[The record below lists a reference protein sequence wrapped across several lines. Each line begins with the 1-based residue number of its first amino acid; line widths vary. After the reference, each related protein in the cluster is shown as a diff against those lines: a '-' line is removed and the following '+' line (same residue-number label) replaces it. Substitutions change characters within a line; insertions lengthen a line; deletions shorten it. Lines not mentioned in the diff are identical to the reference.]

1 MLPYVLCIHGD
12 PLSQTRPVKADWCE
26 RVLSGGLLSR
36 SLPVLHTTRGKH
48 NTPGIIIIMATVTI
62 VTVTIVTVTIV
73 TVAMATK
80 YSQRISKFFT
90 IYQAEVGVA

>member
-12 PLSQTRPVKADWCE
+12 PLSQTRPVKADRCE
-26 RVLSGGLLSR
+26 RILSGGLLSR
-36 SLPVLHTTRGKH
+36 SLPVLHTTGGKH
-48 NTPGIIIIMATVTI
+48 NIPGIMGTVTI